1 MRKIHPLSPAAKEET
16 AMPLIEV
23 KAIEKVFTPEQ
34 KRQIITKLTD
44 ALMSIEGEQLRP
56 FTVVLIEE
64 TRSGDWGVGG
74 KPMTT
79 EAVHALA
86 AGQK

>member
-1 MRKIHPLSPAAKEET
+1 
-16 AMPLIEV
+16 MPLIEV

-44 ALMSIEGEQLRP
+44 ALVSIEGEELRP

-64 TRSGDWGVGG
+64 TRSGDWAFGG
-74 KPMTT
+74 KAITT
-79 EAVHALA
+79 EDVHAMA
-86 AGQK
+86 AGKKL